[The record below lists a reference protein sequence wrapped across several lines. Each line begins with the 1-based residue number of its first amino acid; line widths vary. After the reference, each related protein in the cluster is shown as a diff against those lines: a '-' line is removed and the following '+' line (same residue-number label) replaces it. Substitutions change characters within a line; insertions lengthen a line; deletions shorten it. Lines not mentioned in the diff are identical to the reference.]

1 VAINVLDVRDTFAPT
16 PLRVPVRPVADAV
29 RATDRS
35 GRRLAPAPVL
45 AAAVIGFVESLALL
59 AGALTGLD
67 GVLTSP
73 SRPAG
78 PVLAAGLLALAA
90 WVVLAAGGAATLI
103 EGAGRKLLAG
113 VAYAELAL
121 VAALLVVA
129 TVVPVRLELPGN
141 LPLPALALLAVAV
154 PVGKLLLVGAPS
166 AQAWIAAGPRR
177 PRERRQDPVATH
189 RLLCTL
195 TLAGIG
201 LGLTALAVLTPT
213 EAGPAAD
220 VASVISQH

>member
-16 PLRVPVRPVADAV
+16 PLRVPARPVADAV
-29 RATDRS
+29 RATDSR

-67 GVLTSP
+67 GVLASP
-73 SRPAG
+73 TRPAG
-78 PVLAAGLLALAA
+78 PVLAASLLALAA
-90 WVVLAAGGAATLI
+90 WVVLCAGGAATLI

-121 VAALLVVA
+121 VAALLVVS
-129 TVVPVRLELPGN
+129 TQVPVQVPGD

-166 AQAWIAAGPRR
+166 AQQWIAAGPRR
-177 PRERRQDPVATH
+177 PRERRADPVAAH

-213 EAGPAAD
+213 EAGPGSD
-220 VASVISQH
+220 VASVVSQP